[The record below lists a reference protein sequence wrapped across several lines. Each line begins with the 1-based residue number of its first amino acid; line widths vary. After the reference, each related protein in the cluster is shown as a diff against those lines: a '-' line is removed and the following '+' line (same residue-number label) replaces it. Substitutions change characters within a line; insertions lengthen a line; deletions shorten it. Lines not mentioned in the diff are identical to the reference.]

1 MNTETH
7 TSGTHSFRGSGRGSF
22 RGASRGSRG
31 GYGGQHYERNEEH
44 QSEEASNKPSYQPNF
59 PRGRGSFRGTS
70 RGDYSG
76 QHYNRND
83 EHQSEEASNTT
94 SYQPN
99 FSRGSGRG
107 SFRGASRG
115 GFNEYPSNGTG
126 ESRPYR
132 PYKPLRAQG
141 PVRKQQLD
149 PHVKVEY
156 TEPITEAHQGTV
168 DESYPPPDPSKHK
181 NKDKYDPEKRKLM
194 KTQIKE
200 RKKYVNNDKERRKAF
215 REEKKAVKNA
225 DRKEKI
231 TKIREL
237 TQAYREK
244 MEKEGLQPSE
254 FVLQRMKMID
264 QTKEEQ
270 VKKDLEPKEEK
281 QVVMVGNKAIRN
293 QKFIKNARCPMTGKF
308 VKEIWRKKFTKIG
321 REKWDLVWQYYRD
334 RNRESVLSKFKKLEE
349 LEIEV
354 TYFNEPNPT
363 RFIVPKIDIE
373 EEQPDTRASKK
384 TKLVKLVKILEN
396 LEVKLAGAGGYISPP
411 DKVKLEGR
419 IEFMKQKIQKFE
431 QQIEKLNKMYGAQ
444 TEYDQEVIKGLLG
457 GAILVDPKNITY
469 VHPKTKEPLTK
480 EQFEALYK
488 VGELSSDFK
497 KEIEMK
503 SDESEVQKDI
513 NEEEDSDEEQDS
525 DDDVSISDDE

>member
-31 GYGGQHYERNEEH
+31 GYSGQHYDRNPEH

-59 PRGRGSFRGTS
+59 SQEPHHGSFRGTFRGSDRGSFRGTS
-70 RGDYSG
+70 RGSDRS
-76 QHYNRND
+76 
-83 EHQSEEASNTT
+83 
-94 SYQPN
+94 
-99 FSRGSGRG
+99 
-107 SFRGASRG
+107 SFRGTSRG
-115 GFNEYPSNGTG
+115 GFNESG
-126 ESRPYR
+126 EARPYR

-141 PVRKQQLD
+141 PVRKQQMD
-149 PHVKVEY
+149 PPVKVEY
-156 TEPITEAHQGTV
+156 TEPITEANQGTV
-168 DESYPPPDPSKHK
+168 DESYPPPDPSKRK
-181 NKDKYDPEKRKLM
+181 NKDKYDPEKRKLL
-194 KTQIKE
+194 KTQIKD
-200 RKKYVNNDKERRKAF
+200 RKKYVNHDKERRKEI

-244 MEKEGLQPSE
+244 MEKEGIQPSE
-254 FVLQRMKMID
+254 FVLARMKAFE
-264 QTKEEQ
+264 QAKEEQ
-270 VKKDLEPKEEK
+270 NKEEQSKDEQTNEIQEPQEEK

-334 RNRESVLSKFKKLEE
+334 RNRESVLSKFKKLEA

-411 DKVKLEGR
+411 DKTKLEGR

-480 EQFEALYK
+480 EQFEQLYK
-488 VGELSSDFK
+488 VGEVSTDFK
-497 KEIEMK
+497 KEMVTTDEK
-503 SDESEVQKDI
+503 GESHEDDQVEDDDDESI
-513 NEEEDSDEEQDS
+513 SEDD
-525 DDDVSISDDE
+525 

>member
-22 RGASRGSRG
+22 RGATRGSRG
-31 GYGGQHYERNEEH
+31 GHGGQHYERNEEH
-44 QSEEASNKPSYQPNF
+44 QSEEASYKPSYQPNYSQGSDNGSF
-59 PRGRGSFRGTS
+59 RGASRGSDRGSFRG
-70 RGDYSG
+70 
-76 QHYNRND
+76 
-83 EHQSEEASNTT
+83 A
-94 SYQPN
+94 
-99 FSRGSGRG
+99 SRGSDRG
-107 SFRGASRG
+107 AFRGASRG
-115 GFNEYPSNGTG
+115 GFNESR
-126 ESRPYR
+126 EARPYR

-156 TEPITEAHQGTV
+156 TEPITEAHQGTI

-244 MEKEGLQPSE
+244 MDKEGLQPSE

-480 EQFEALYK
+480 EQFEQLYK
-488 VGELSSDFK
+488 VGEVSSDFK
-497 KEIEMK
+497 KDTETSNNEVVPDEQE
-503 SDESEVQKDI
+503 DES
-513 NEEEDSDEEQDS
+513 NEDPEI
-525 DDDVSISDDE
+525 DDDESISEDE